1 MSLSSLSTTWPG
13 ATRGAN
19 SPWAFGRER
28 MGAADSRPVLEWLLR
43 RNCSIT
49 PRQMLAFYASLCA
62 VSLFIATL
70 FVVQGAP
77 YVLFFAGI
85 ELTAV
90 GVALL
95 IFARHAGD
103 RETLILAGRSL
114 SVEQYIGNRV
124 DRTEFTAEWLTVEP
138 AAGQGSLVQLSGEGR
153 TVRVG
158 RFLRPE
164 LRPAFARELRRAL
177 RRAPAPAAQETTD
190 SP

>member
-1 MSLSSLSTTWPG
+1 MSLSSLSTTWPAAAG
-13 ATRGAN
+13 APIP
-19 SPWAFGRER
+19 PWAFGRER
-28 MGAADSRPVLEWLLR
+28 PSGADSRPVLEWLLR

-62 VSLFIATL
+62 VSLAIATL
-70 FVVQGAP
+70 FVLQGAP
-77 YVLFFAGI
+77 FVLFFAGI

-90 GVALL
+90 GLALL

-103 RETLILAGRSL
+103 RETLTLAGRAL
-114 SVEQYIGNRV
+114 CVEQQIGNRI
-124 DRTEFTAEWLTVEP
+124 DRTEFMAEWLTVEP

-177 RRAPAPAAQETTD
+177 RRAHGQAAQETKN